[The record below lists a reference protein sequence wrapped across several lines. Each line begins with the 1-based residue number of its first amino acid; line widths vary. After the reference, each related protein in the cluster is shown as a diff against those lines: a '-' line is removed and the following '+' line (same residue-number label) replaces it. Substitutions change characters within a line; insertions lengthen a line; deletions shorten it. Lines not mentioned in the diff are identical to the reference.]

1 MDRAFPIL
9 QKIEQKGKEAKAKYP
24 VTATFWLTTDKD
36 APALEANSAMF
47 KDYHMSCLYQSLT
60 LEKMCE
66 ANIRDSTALMEQH
79 VNNHVDEFR
88 SDNITKD
95 RERPNKMFYDSIR
108 INGL

>member
-1 MDRAFPIL
+1 MQRAYPIL

-36 APALEANSAMF
+36 LPSLEANSGMF
-47 KDYHMSCLYQSLT
+47 RDDHMSCLYQSLT

-66 ANIRDSTALMEQH
+66 GNIRDSTALMEQQ
-79 VNNHVDEFR
+79 VNAHVDEFR
-88 SDNITKD
+88 SENITRN